1 MAMKTIIALLTKRGP
16 ARKAVALIAIFGLL
30 AFFMPV
36 SPARAANV
44 TSLKDTLSTITDLA
58 NADHTISWVSPSTVA
73 NGATLTLTFATGF
86 DFTGVLIGDVDL
98 DGSTEGSLTLAA
110 DCTATDKASYSRT
123 GQVIT
128 FTLCSGDGG
137 DFTGSET
144 ITVKIGTNAAGGTN
158 QINNQT
164 AAQNATDP
172 KISITSGASDSGSL
186 AVEIIADDSV
196 SVTATVDPSVT
207 FSISDVAIG
216 FGVLS
221 ATLDCWANATPPAA
235 CDTTF
240 APPAAHTF
248 SLGTNAASGVAL
260 TYSGATLTAGTPT
273 ISVATVAGDTSDPV
287 GTIGTEQFAMGFDD
301 NAATFTFADTAAYD
315 QSLGNYKFV
324 AGATTTILSSA
335 APVAATTIDAHYLAN
350 ISAATEA
357 GAYST
362 SITYIATGTF

>member
-1 MAMKTIIALLTKRGP
+1 MNTPLALLMKRGP
-16 ARKAVALIAIFGLL
+16 ARTAVAIIAVLGLL
-30 AFFMPV
+30 TVFMPFQ
-36 SPARAANV
+36 PARAAAV
-44 TSLKDTLSTITDLA
+44 TSLKDTLSTITDGA
-58 NADHTISWVSPSTVA
+58 NADHTISWVSPSAVA
-73 NGATLTLTFATGF
+73 NGATITLTFATGF
-86 DFTGVLIGDVDL
+86 DFTGVVIGDVDL

-110 DCTATDKASYSRT
+110 DCTGAEKASYSRS

-144 ITVKIGTNAAGGTN
+144 ITVKIGTNASGGTN

-164 AAQNATDP
+164 EAQNTTDP

-216 FGVLS
+216 FGILS
-221 ATLDCWANATPPAA
+221 ATQDCWANGTPPST

-260 TYSGATLTAGTPT
+260 TYSGATLTASSGT

-287 GTIGTEQFAMGFDD
+287 GTIGTEQFAIGFDD

-324 AGATTTILSSA
+324 AGSTLPLLSSS

>member
-1 MAMKTIIALLTKRGP
+1 MAMKTISALLMKRGP
-16 ARKAVALIAIFGLL
+16 ARKAVALVAILGLL
-30 AFFMPV
+30 TVFMPMSSV
-36 SPARAANV
+36 RAAALTSMSDTTSRLEVSVQGTHTFAFTTATSLTATQTINIAFDTAADSFTLDATIASTDFSAVSGMTMVANVGACAGATDEVYPSVDASAPGESYTLTVCTGDTVTAGAKSFTIDNNEITNPSSPAV
-44 TSLKDTLSTITDLA
+44 YKVDIT
-58 NADHTISWVSPSTVA
+58 TT
-73 NGATLTLTFATGF
+73 
-86 DFTGVLIGDVDL
+86 
-98 DGSTEGSLTLAA
+98 
-110 DCTATDKASYSRT
+110 
-123 GQVIT
+123 
-128 FTLCSGDGG
+128 
-137 DFTGSET
+137 
-144 ITVKIGTNAAGGTN
+144 
-158 QINNQT
+158 
-164 AAQNATDP
+164 
-172 KISITSGASDSGSL
+172 SDSGSIAL
-186 AVEIIADDSV
+186 AIITDDTV

-216 FGVLS
+216 YGVLS
-221 ATLDCWANATPPAA
+221 ATQDCWANGTPPAA

-287 GTIGTEQFAMGFDD
+287 GTIGTEQFAIGFDD

-324 AGATTTILSSA
+324 AGATTTILSSS